1 MANEEKEILFYEDL
15 FKLRKSNNIQ
25 INDISENTKI
35 NPKYIE
41 AIERGDFDSLPN
53 IYVRLFIRSYAEYL
67 GADSKSILKKYEEHV
82 QIKPKKFLKLKN
94 KKEDKNQKIEKN
106 TSENKSKEKQLNISF
121 NKIEQSSSTIKTKNS
136 PKNEKKEKKSNFK
149 KNNFDTE
156 YFLSPDKLIKIFS
169 TFSIF
174 IIIYLLISYLSNEQ
188 KNNVTSNSNI
198 NKNIQTNSI
207 EIDYNILINNDD
219 YKNNNFIEKKTY
231 KLKNKLSDQY
241 TFQIVTKNKTKIHVS
256 HDDDLGNKIKDCN
269 IIAPKDTLLQFK
281 NKNNIYFDLWSAKD
295 VEMSINNKPISR
307 YIGNN
312 DVLIR
317 GSFNPFKK
325 ELNLDF
331 YNH

>member
-1 MANEEKEILFYEDL
+1 MANEEKENLFYEDL
-15 FKLRKSNNIQ
+15 FELRKSNNIQ

-41 AIERGDFDSLPN
+41 AIEKGDFDSLPN

-67 GADSKSILKKYEEHV
+67 GVDSKSILKKYEEHV
-82 QIKPKKFLKLKN
+82 QIKPKKFLKVKN
-94 KKEDKNQKIEKN
+94 KKKSTSQETDKNISK
-106 TSENKSKEKQLNISF
+106 NKSKEKQLNISF
-121 NKIEQSSSTIKTKNS
+121 NKIDQNPSIIETKNDF
-136 PKNEKKEKKSNFK
+136 KNKDIDKKTNFK
-149 KNNFDTE
+149 KLNFDTK

-188 KNNVTSNSNI
+188 KNNVASNSTI
-198 NKNIQTNSI
+198 NNNIQTNST
-207 EIDYNILINNDD
+207 EIDYSVLINNDD

-231 KLKNKLSDQY
+231 KLKNKLSGQY

-256 HDDDLGNKIKDCN
+256 HDDNLGNKIKDCN

-307 YIGNN
+307 YIGN
-312 DVLIR
+312 DDLLIR

-325 ELNLDF
+325 ELNLNF